1 MVRALVDFCDN
12 CEEIGLDG
20 IPAERSITIAIDGP
34 PKRFELCTIHLHQLK
49 PLWELYNNRGVDE
62 SFKPKRRGSN
72 RQNTDEAELSV
83 KLAQQELPSAE
94 PAEPA
99 PAPTSKKGKGEERIR
114 VTCSLPHDNGQD
126 ATVQYRSRA
135 SHAKEAH
142 NGSKT
147 WDIEWGDPSG
157 SLTHPCTTHA
167 QCMKVNLAFPSETSL
182 SRHIRMCPLEKLP
195 EAA

>member
-1 MVRALVDFCDN
+1 MARILIDTCDW
-12 CEEIGLDG
+12 CEEIGLEG
-20 IPAERSITIAIDGP
+20 VPAERSIELAIDGP

-49 PLWELYNNRGVDE
+49 PLWEFYRNRGVDE
-62 SFKPKRRGSN
+62 SFKPKRRATN
-72 RQNTDEAELSV
+72 RRHRDAGLEES
-83 KLAQQELPSAE
+83 AQPELPSAATE
-94 PAEPA
+94 EPA
-99 PAPTSKKGKGEERIR
+99 PITATKKDKGEERIR
-114 VTCSLPHDNGQD
+114 VTCSLPHENGQH
-126 ATVQYRSRA
+126 ATVQYRSRN

-142 NGSKT
+142 SGAKV

-182 SRHIRMCPLEKLP
+182 SRHIRMCPLERLP